1 MGLSTGSGL
10 ATINRKMLIL
20 AFQPFARAIDCT
32 STEAEMLRSGLN
44 HSTLHDIAPAA
55 PVK

>member
-1 MGLSTGSGL
+1 MGKSLSADS
-10 ATINRKMLIL
+10 RVE
-20 AFQPFARAIDCT
+20 
-32 STEAEMLRSGLN
+32 EAESLRSGLN